1 MVLVEKN
8 GSDENNVGSTKK
20 TQIVFNCGCWLRF
33 FFFFSPRQSDVS
45 ILVEENRP
53 DVVSSPLRMKKV
65 MIMTSHHDHD
75 ETCAK
80 VDAAQ

>member
-1 MVLVEKN
+1 MVPTKTMSVPPKRLKLFLIV
-8 GSDENNVGSTKK
+8 GVGSS
-20 TQIVFNCGCWLRF
+20 F

-45 ILVEENRP
+45 ILVEKNRP